1 MSVAKLSI
9 RRPFITTV
17 MILGILLFGVA
28 GYRRLSLI
36 QLRNPDFSII
46 IVSAVLPSASAE
58 IMESSV
64 ATPLEQ
70 QFSTLAG
77 LDTMTSLN
85 AMGPTEIAL
94 QFNPSRNK
102 YTAAAQDVQAAIVR
116 TLPRLPPDM
125 PNPPSCRKSN
135 RADLPVL
142 DLLATI
148 DESMETI
155 IAQARSS
162 ARDSVQV

>member
-1 MSVAKLSI
+1 MSIAKLSI
-9 RRPFITTV
+9 RRSLMTPFV
-17 MILGILLFGVA
+17 VLGILLFGVA

-36 QLRNPDFSII
+36 EPGNTDFSII
-46 IVSAVLPSASAE
+46 IVSAVLPGASAE

-70 QFSTLAG
+70 QFSTLAD

-85 AMGPTEIAL
+85 AIGSTEIEL
-94 QFNPSRNK
+94 QFSPRRNID
-102 YTAAAQDVQAAIVR
+102 TAAQDVQAMIIQ

-125 PNPPSCRKSN
+125 PNSPACRKSK

-148 DESMETI
+148 DKSIETI

-162 ARDSVQV
+162 ARDFVQL

>member
-1 MSVAKLSI
+1 MSVATLSI
-9 RRPFITTV
+9 RRPLTMTLV
-17 MILGILLFGVA
+17 VLGILLFGVA

-36 QLRNPDFSII
+36 EEGNNLSII
-46 IVSAVLPSASAE
+46 IVSAVLPGASAE
-58 IMESSV
+58 TMESSV

-85 AMGPTEIAL
+85 AIGSTEIAL
-94 QFNPSRNK
+94 QFDPSRNID
-102 YTAAAQDVQAAIVR
+102 TAAQDVQAMIIQ

-125 PNPPSCRKSN
+125 PNSPSCRKSK

-148 DESMETI
+148 DKSMETI

-162 ARDSVQV
+162 AEDSVQL

>member
-1 MSVAKLSI
+1 MSVATLSI
-9 RRPFITTV
+9 RRPLTMTLV
-17 MILGILLFGVA
+17 VLGILLFGVA

-36 QLRNPDFSII
+36 EEGNNFSII
-46 IVSAVLPSASAE
+46 IVSAVLPGASAE

-70 QFSTLAG
+70 QFLTLAG

-85 AMGPTEIAL
+85 AIGSTEIEL
-94 QFNPSRNK
+94 QFSPSRNID
-102 YTAAAQDVQAAIVR
+102 TAAQDVQATIIQ

-125 PNPPSCRKSN
+125 PTSPSCRKSK

-148 DESMETI
+148 DKSMETI

-162 ARDSVQV
+162 AEDSVQL

>member
-1 MSVAKLSI
+1 MSVATLSI
-9 RRPFITTV
+9 RRPLTMTLV
-17 MILGILLFGVA
+17 VLGILLFGVA

-36 QLRNPDFSII
+36 EEGNNFSII
-46 IVSAVLPSASAE
+46 IVSAVLPGASAE

-70 QFSTLAG
+70 QFLTLAG
-77 LDTMTSLN
+77 LGTMTSLN
-85 AMGPTEIAL
+85 AVGSTEIAL
-94 QFNPSRNK
+94 QFDPSRNID
-102 YTAAAQDVQAAIVR
+102 TAAQDVQAMIIR

-125 PNPPSCRKSN
+125 PNPPSCRKFN

-148 DESMETI
+148 DESVETI
-155 IAQARSS
+155 IAHAQTGSS
-162 ARDSVQV
+162 V